1 MSEVEAKTAPATKPL
16 RPKDAATLI
25 VVDEQGPSP
34 RILMGRRRADLV
46 FMPNKF
52 VFPGGRVDQLDA
64 AVPAVSELAPSEHL
78 KLMAEMKGHPSDGRA
93 RALAI
98 AAVRE
103 AYEETG
109 ILIGGGWDG
118 AADRLPADLVD
129 TWGGFF
135 AAGQAPNLAALS
147 LFARAITPPGRPR
160 RYDTRFFTVAAAAIS
175 LKTDKIDEELSEIDW
190 FAIDEARALDLPSIT
205 RAIIED
211 LAERLRHEPETRAA
225 LPVPFYFF
233 RAGTFCRDLIT
244 AG

>member
-25 VVDEQGPSP
+25 IVDEQGAGP

-52 VFPGGRVDQLDA
+52 VFPGGRVDQRDA
-64 AVPAVSELAPSEHL
+64 AVPAASELAPSEHA

-93 RALAI
+93 RALAV

-118 AADRLPADLVD
+118 AADRLPTDLVE

-211 LAERLRHEPETRAA
+211 LAERLRHEPEARAS

-233 RAGTFCRDLIT
+233 RAGTFCRDLIK